1 MIQRA
6 PQSKKRLT
14 LWDWISTKYVG
25 VSSRSSWN
33 RRKIALNEAP
43 INMTGRRQRMPEHD
57 PQLARL
63 KLPTIVKG
71 AGILFA
77 GGVMAKLLGYAFN
90 ILAAKK
96 IGLRGFGLYTLG
108 LTVLRAIAIDL
119 PGSQSSA
126 VVRYVSIY
134 HATGDRA
141 RLKGTI
147 YFALKNAALLS
158 LLTGG
163 AVFFVSDYLA
173 GQIFHQPQ
181 LSSVLTR
188 LALSIP
194 FASLSSVFLLAT
206 VGIQIMTFQTL
217 TKDLLEPLVMLTVF
231 LFLVLQGFRL
241 QALIYAYLSSAILGF
256 VVAYF
261 FFAKTFAHLF
271 SNPFFPRPE
280 AKTII
285 PISESKSI
293 SKFALPLV
301 IARIFTRLR
310 RQGDILLLGFF
321 VPVSQVGLYTIV
333 YKTASAL
340 SEISDSL
347 ISVFN
352 PMISA
357 SFEKGDLS
365 TLRSQLKI
373 LSRWIFSLAVP
384 LIFFA
389 LFHAKPILSVL
400 GDRFIGGEISLII
413 LLLGFLVQMTT
424 APAGQML
431 TMSGNPQITLI
442 NTIGMGGISLVLFL
456 ILIPMYGIEGA
467 SLAVAISMLLL
478 GLARVIEGQTII
490 GIHPFSLSY
499 LKPVIAGCCSLVI
512 TLWIDQALPPN
523 KYLFIG
529 CSFSLFFSSYVA
541 ALALLGLD
549 PEDRFILAK
558 IKERFLPSKGQG

>member
-1 MIQRA
+1 
-6 PQSKKRLT
+6 
-14 LWDWISTKYVG
+14 
-25 VSSRSSWN
+25 
-33 RRKIALNEAP
+33 
-43 INMTGRRQRMPEHD
+43 MPEHD
-57 PQLARL
+57 PKLARL

-90 ILAAKK
+90 ILAAKM
-96 IGLRGFGLYTLG
+96 IGLRGFGLYTLA
-108 LTVLRAIAIDL
+108 LTILRAVAVDL

-134 HATGDRA
+134 HATGDKA

-147 YFALKNAALLS
+147 YFAVRNAAVLS
-158 LLTGG
+158 VLTAG
-163 AVFFVSDYLA
+163 AVFFLSDYLA

-194 FASLSSVFLLAT
+194 FAALSSVFLLAT
-206 VGIQIMTFQTL
+206 VGIQIMKFQAL
-217 TKDLLEPLVMLTVF
+217 TKDLLEPFILLSVF
-231 LFLVLQGFRL
+231 FFLVLQGFRL
-241 QALIYAYLSSAILGF
+241 EALIYAYLSSAVLGF
-256 VVAYF
+256 IVAYY

-271 SNPFFPRPE
+271 SNPFFPRSE
-280 AKTII
+280 ANTII
-285 PISESKSI
+285 PISESKRI

-301 IARIFTRLR
+301 IARIFTKI
-310 RQGDILLLGFF
+310 RQRGDILLLGFF
-321 VPVSQVGLYTIV
+321 VSVSQVGLYTIV
-333 YKTASAL
+333 YKTANAL

-347 ISVFN
+347 VSVFN

-365 TLRSQLKI
+365 TLSSQLKI
-373 LSRWIFSLAVP
+373 LSRWIFSLTVP

-400 GDRFIGGEISLII
+400 GDRFVGGEISLII
-413 LLLGFLVQMTT
+413 LLLGFLFQMTT
-424 APAGQML
+424 APTGQML

-442 NTIGMGGISLVLFL
+442 NTVGIGVINLVLL
-456 ILIPMYGIEGA
+456 LVLIPLYGINGA

-478 GLARVIEGQTII
+478 GLTRVIEGETII
-490 GIHPFSLSY
+490 GIHPFSLGY

-529 CSFSLFFSSYVA
+529 CSFFLFLSSYVA
-541 ALALLGLD
+541 ALALLGVE
-549 PEDRFILAK
+549 PEERFVLAK
-558 IKERFLPSKGQG
+558 VKERLVPSKGEG

>member
-1 MIQRA
+1 
-6 PQSKKRLT
+6 
-14 LWDWISTKYVG
+14 
-25 VSSRSSWN
+25 
-33 RRKIALNEAP
+33 
-43 INMTGRRQRMPEHD
+43 MPEHD

-77 GGVMAKLLGYAFN
+77 GGVIAKLLGYAFT

-96 IGLRGFGLYTLG
+96 IGLGGFGLYTLG

-126 VVRYVSIY
+126 VVRYVAIY
-134 HATGDRA
+134 HAKGDRA

-158 LLTGG
+158 VLTGG
-163 AVFFVSDYLA
+163 AVFFLSDYLA

-181 LSSVLTR
+181 LSGVLTR

-194 FASLSSVFLLAT
+194 FVALSSVFLLAT
-206 VGIQIMTFQTL
+206 VGIQIMTFQML

-256 VVAYF
+256 VVAYYF
-261 FFAKTFAHLF
+261 FTKTFAHLF
-271 SNPFFPRPE
+271 SNPFFPRPD
-280 AKTII
+280 AKKII
-285 PISESKSI
+285 PVSESKSI

-301 IARIFTRLR
+301 IAQIFTKLR
-310 RQGDILLLGFF
+310 QQGDILLLGFF
-321 VPVSQVGLYTIV
+321 VSVSQVGLYTIV
-333 YKTASAL
+333 YKTAGAL

-373 LSRWIFSLAVP
+373 LSRWIFSLTVP

-400 GDRFIGGEISLII
+400 GDRFIGGETSLII
-413 LLLGFLVQMTT
+413 LLLGFLFQMTT

-431 TMSGNPQITLI
+431 TMSGNPRITLI
-442 NTIGMGGISLVLFL
+442 NTIGMGVINLILFL

-478 GLARVIEGQTII
+478 GLTRVIEGHTII

-499 LKPVIAGCCSLVI
+499 LKPMIAGCCSLLI

-529 CSFSLFFSSYVA
+529 CSFSVFFSSYVA

-558 IKERFLPSKGQG
+558 VKERLLPSKGEG

>member
-1 MIQRA
+1 
-6 PQSKKRLT
+6 
-14 LWDWISTKYVG
+14 
-25 VSSRSSWN
+25 
-33 RRKIALNEAP
+33 
-43 INMTGRRQRMPEHD
+43 MPEHD

-77 GGVMAKLLGYAFN
+77 GGVIAKLLGYAFT

-108 LTVLRAIAIDL
+108 LTVLRAVTIDL

-134 HATGDRA
+134 HAIGDRA

-147 YFALKNAALLS
+147 WFALKNAALLS
-158 LLTGG
+158 VLTAG
-163 AVFFVSDYLA
+163 AVFFLSDYLA

-188 LALSIP
+188 LAFSIP
-194 FASLSSVFLLAT
+194 FVALSSVFLLAT

-231 LFLVLQGFRL
+231 LFLVLHGFGL

-256 VVAYF
+256 VVAYY

-271 SNPFFPRPE
+271 SNPLFPRPE
-280 AKTII
+280 AKKVI
-285 PISESKSI
+285 PISESKRM

-301 IARIFTRLR
+301 IDRIFTRLR

-333 YKTASAL
+333 YKTANAL

-365 TLRSQLKI
+365 TLSSQLKI
-373 LSRWIFSLAVP
+373 LSRWIFSLTVP
-384 LIFFA
+384 LILFA
-389 LFHAKPILSVL
+389 LFHAQSILSVL

-424 APAGQML
+424 APAALML
-431 TMSGNPQITLI
+431 IMSGNSRITLM
-442 NTIGMGGISLVLFL
+442 NSIGMGVINLILFL

-467 SLAVAISMLLL
+467 SAAVAISMLLL
-478 GLARVIEGQTII
+478 GLTRVIEGQTIF

-499 LKPVIAGCCSLVI
+499 LKPVIAGGCSLLI
-512 TLWIDQALPPN
+512 TLWVDQALPPN
-523 KYLFIG
+523 KYLFLG
-529 CSFSLFFSSYVA
+529 YSFAIFLLSYVA
-541 ALALLGLD
+541 AVVFIGLD
-549 PEDRFILAK
+549 PADRFVLAK
-558 IKERFLPSKGQG
+558 VKERFLPSKAEG